1 MNVKGT
7 TCQICQNL
15 KQVTGP
21 VVVCVGMRRGNDETD
36 GLLDRNVLTLNLTE
50 GLDLWYFV

>member
-15 KQVTGP
+15 EQVTGP

-36 GLLDRNVLTLNLTE
+36 GLLKRNVLTLNLTE